1 MPVLLTQ
8 QLQPVAWYRVQVQD
22 AVVGVFSEC
31 TGLTVEY
38 EVLSYAAGGD
48 DFVHQLRGRKKY
60 QNLVLK
66 KGMTNDKA
74 LATWFNQTKKRESR
88 GAVTISLL
96 TQNTKNVR
104 QWTFSHAHPVK
115 WDGPSLLARG
125 GVVATEVLE
134 IAHEGFQE
142 L

>member
-1 MPVLLTQ
+1 MPVLLTK
-8 QLQPVAWYRVQVQD
+8 QLLPVAWYRVQVQD

-31 TGLTVEY
+31 TGLMVEY
-38 EVLSYAAGGD
+38 EMLAYAAGGD
-48 DFVHQLRGRKKY
+48 DFVHQLRGRKRY

-88 GAVTISLL
+88 GSVTISLL
-96 TQNTKNVR
+96 TQATKNVR
-104 QWTFSHAHPVK
+104 QWTFSRAHPVK
-115 WDGPSLLARG
+115 WEGPSLLARG

>member
-1 MPVLLTQ
+1 MARPKFQ
-8 QLQPVAWYRVQVQD
+8 SGAWYRVQVQD

-31 TGLTVEY
+31 RGLSVEY
-38 EVLSYAAGGD
+38 EVLPYAAGGD

-60 QNLVLK
+60 SNLVLK
-66 KGMTNDKA
+66 RGMTNDKA
-74 LATWFNQTKKRESR
+74 LATWFRQAKKREDR

-96 TQNTKNVR
+96 TSTTQNVR
-104 QWTFSHAHPVK
+104 QWSFARAHPIK
-115 WDGPSLLARG
+115 WEGPTMASRG
-125 GVVATEVLE
+125 GDVATEVLE

>member
-1 MPVLLTQ
+1 MPVPLTKAFV
-8 QLQPVAWYRVQVQD
+8 PVAWYRVQVQD
-22 AVVGVFSEC
+22 AVVGLFTEC

-38 EVLSYAAGGD
+38 EVLPYAAGGD

-66 KGMTNDKA
+66 RGMTNDKA
-74 LATWFNQTKKRESR
+74 LATWFNETKKRDSR

-96 TQNTKNVR
+96 TQATKDVR
-104 QWTFSHAHPVK
+104 KWTFSHAHPIK
-115 WDGPSLLARG
+115 WEGPTLSARG
-125 GVVATEVLE
+125 GIVATEVLE